1 MSLWHGWSIRARLTL
16 ITSAAMALIC
26 AAAAAFLLLE
36 MHGSVPW
43 SDGPPLVALLGGGS
57 LLLVTITALGTYRLV
72 GKILAP
78 VEVITDKLAEITAT
92 DLGRRVPVSRYR
104 DEIRRL
110 AETANQTLDRA
121 ESAVEQ
127 QRRFASDASHD
138 LRSPLTAMRA
148 EIEEALLDP
157 DKTDWPATG
166 EALLES
172 LDRLQELV
180 TDLLHIARL
189 DAGAPGRHD
198 PVDLAELAAAELDRR
213 LRRVEVMRDLAP
225 GVIVRGDRLRL
236 ARLLTNLVDNAERHA
251 NSKLMVTVLRGDGMA
266 VMEVKDDGS
275 GIDPE
280 NREVVFQRFTRLDA
294 ARSRDSG
301 GTGLGLS
308 IARQI
313 AEAHGGTLTLED
325 SPCGARFVLRIP
337 LAG

>member
-1 MSLWHGWSIRARLTL
+1 
-16 ITSAAMALIC
+16 MALIC

-36 MHGSVPW
+36 LHGRVPW
-43 SDGPPLVALLGGGS
+43 TGGTHLWILLVGGS
-57 LLLVTITALGTYRLV
+57 LLLVAITAFGTYKLV

-78 VEVITDKLAEITAT
+78 VEGITEKLAEITTT
-92 DLGRRVPVSRYR
+92 DLGQRVPVPKYR
-104 DEIRRL
+104 DELRRL
-110 AETANQTLDRA
+110 AVAANQTLDRA
-121 ESAVEQ
+121 EWAVEQ

-148 EIEEALLDP
+148 EVEEALLNP

-198 PVDLAELAAAELDRR
+198 PVDLAELAAVELDRR
-213 LRRVEVMRDLAP
+213 PRRVEVMRDLSP
-225 GVIVRGDRLRL
+225 GVVVRGDRLRL

-251 NSKLMVTVLRGDGMA
+251 NSKLMVTVLRENDIAML
-266 VMEVKDDGS
+266 EVEDDGS

-313 AEAHGGTLTLED
+313 AETHGGTLTLED
-325 SPCGARFVLRIP
+325 SPRGARFVLRIP